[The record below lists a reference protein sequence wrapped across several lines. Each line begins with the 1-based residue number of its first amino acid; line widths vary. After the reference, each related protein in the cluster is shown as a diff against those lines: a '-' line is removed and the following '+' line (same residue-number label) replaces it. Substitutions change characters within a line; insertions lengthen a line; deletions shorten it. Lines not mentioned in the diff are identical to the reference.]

1 MPAAGGRLRAGFSL
15 ERVLA
20 ALARRAEPPLS
31 RVLALAPLRRPLQRR
46 ALRAWRATDEPLI
59 VCTGNINRSPFA
71 AALARR
77 RPGSRARSAGFYPE
91 AGRPSPPAT
100 QAAASARGVDLSAHR
115 SVVLDQA
122 MIAGAG
128 AIFAFDLQHL
138 ARLLARR
145 PRAWRKLHLLGL
157 LADGPGVLIVDPHGR
172 QQAVLEAVLDQ
183 IAAAVE
189 RADLTPEEVG
199 YTRPAGG

>member
-1 MPAAGGRLRAGFSL
+1 MPVAEGRLSL

-20 ALARRAEPPLS
+20 ALARRAEPLLS
-31 RVLALAPLRRPLQRR
+31 LVLSLPPLRRPLQRR
-46 ALRAWRATDEPLI
+46 ALCAWRATDEPLI

-100 QAAASARGVDLSAHR
+100 QAAARARGVDLSTHR
-115 SVVLDQA
+115 STVLDQA
-122 MIAGAG
+122 TIAHAS

-145 PRAWRKLHLLGL
+145 PSAWRRLHLLGL
-157 LADGPGVLIVDPHGR
+157 LADGRSAVIEDPHGR
-172 QQAVLEAVLDQ
+172 SQAVLEAVLDR
-183 IAAAVE
+183 IVAAVE
-189 RADLTPEEVG
+189 RAERS
-199 YTRPAGG
+199 RPDQASGSS